1 VGLAIVQSPS
11 LGDHGAYQKDEAVL
25 GYMRNLYHPE
35 RFHFH
40 HRLEIDARKEEGGVL
55 HAPYGRQMIE
65 RVAETMSSEVE
76 LRFSSLATGEGLYEG
91 RGRHACLEVQG
102 DLPAILDD

>member
-1 VGLAIVQSPS
+1 
-11 LGDHGAYQKDEAVL
+11 
-25 GYMRNLYHPE
+25 
-35 RFHFH
+35 
-40 HRLEIDARKEEGGVL
+40 
-55 HAPYGRQMIE
+55 MIE

>member
-1 VGLAIVQSPS
+1 MPIES
-11 LGDHGAYQKDEAVL
+11 LTIDDSH
-25 GYMRNLYHPE
+25 MRLRLCN
-35 RFHFH
+35 RS
-40 HRLEIDARKEEGGVL
+40 HRLEIDARKEKGGVL

-76 LRFSSLATGEGLYEG
+76 LRFSSPTTDETPYEG

-102 DLPAILDD
+102 DLAAILDD